1 MKFIREYDDLA
12 LTLGYSISM
21 LNKTAFDLAVDVT
34 LRIRYVVKSL
44 LELASETS
52 YFELLRTDVVCN
64 SFGHSLSLNDVTH
77 GLLKLSIH
85 S

>member
-1 MKFIREYDDLA
+1 MDDLA
-12 LTLGYSISM
+12 LTLGNGISV
-21 LNKTAFDLAVDVT
+21 LDEANLDLAVDVT